1 MLIQREIVGKG
12 LFAGGDAAVV
22 GEIVDEVGLGDHLDL
37 FIAIECVKRVE
48 VELGLEFF
56 DLVL

>member
-12 LFAGGDAAVV
+12 LFAGRDAAVV
-22 GEIVDEVGLGDHLDL
+22 GEFVDEVGLGDHLDL
-37 FIAIECVKRVE
+37 LIAIECVKRVE
-48 VELGLEFF
+48 VELGLELF